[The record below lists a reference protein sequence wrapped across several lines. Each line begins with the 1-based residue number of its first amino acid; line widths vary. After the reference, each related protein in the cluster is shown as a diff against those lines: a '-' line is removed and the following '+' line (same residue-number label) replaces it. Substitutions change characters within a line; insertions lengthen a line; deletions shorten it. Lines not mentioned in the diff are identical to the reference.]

1 MQVSFVAEE
10 WVDHAFS
17 KSPEVESKLAHS
29 DKDLVEA
36 KKKYKDSLFHLAEAE
51 RGYKNTEATLW
62 VFEKKAKELRVSL
75 KKTETQLAWDKEQI
89 KLQQKEL
96 EGKDAEKAKAKQV
109 VYDAGMTQTA
119 QSLTAQLR
127 DVARAL
133 YLEV

>member
-29 DKDLVEA
+29 DKDLAEA
-36 KKKYKDSLFHLAEAE
+36 KKKYKDSLFHLAEVE